1 MKKPIVQHR
10 QRLEIALDILKGCGH
25 SCSGC
30 MIDKELGG
38 SAEDIPQL
46 YALIQEMVADGGY
59 VAFDL
64 GVGPTDYMSSDN
76 TSVLM
81 DNPTFRTMAQ
91 MFDQVTFNAAF
102 LEKDLDKYAK
112 MCEEIDEACPNKAI
126 RFLMPAAPD
135 FFKTDKFGTM
145 IASKLQY
152 VKDTFKKAY
161 LNEAGFVVNCT
172 SDTVSENFDELM
184 KNGFAVEF
192 PTEKDDILNIPYGRL
207 PYKDIMVGQNIRRMS
222 HRISQFYSA
231 LCGVDERRRN
241 PDLCYH
247 TGTMVNLWYTGGKL
261 YWVPFLKD
269 DCPFLEEEFVIPKPW
284 NMENV
289 LSVRQKA
296 MNEAIEYLEGTDCM
310 TCVYMSSCTEK
321 GIINIM
327 KRLAIKDCMVGLQY
341 VRDDSQSGVQHNLG
355 DPSRV

>member
-1 MKKPIVQHR
+1 MSKPIVQHR
-10 QRLEIALDILKGCGH
+10 QRLEIALDILRGCGH

-38 SAEDIPQL
+38 DAEDIPQL
-46 YALIQEMVADGGY
+46 YELIKEMVQDGGY

-76 TSVLM
+76 TYAVMQS
-81 DNPTFRTMAQ
+81 PTFREMAQ

-102 LEKDLDKYAK
+102 LEKDMVKYKA
-112 MCEEIDEACPNKAI
+112 MCEEIDDACPKKAI

-135 FFKTDKFGTM
+135 FFKTDKFGDM
-145 IASKLQY
+145 IANKLQY
-152 VKDTFKKAY
+152 VKDNLKQAY

-172 SDTVSENFDELM
+172 ADTVGEDFDDLM
-184 KNGFAVEF
+184 KNGFAIDF
-192 PTEKDDILNIPYGRL
+192 PIEKDDILNIPYGRL
-207 PYKDIMVGQNIRRMS
+207 QHKDILTGQHIKRMS
-222 HRISQFYSA
+222 HRISQFYST
-231 LCGVDERRRN
+231 LPGVDERRRN

-289 LSVRQKA
+289 LAVRQKA
-296 MNEAIEYLEGTDCM
+296 MDEAVQYLEGTPCM
-310 TCVYMSSCTEK
+310 SCAYMSSCTEK

-327 KRLAIKDCMVGLQY
+327 KRLSIKDCMVGLQY
-341 VRDDSQSGVQHNLG
+341 VRDDSQPGLQHNPG
-355 DPSRV
+355 DPTGM